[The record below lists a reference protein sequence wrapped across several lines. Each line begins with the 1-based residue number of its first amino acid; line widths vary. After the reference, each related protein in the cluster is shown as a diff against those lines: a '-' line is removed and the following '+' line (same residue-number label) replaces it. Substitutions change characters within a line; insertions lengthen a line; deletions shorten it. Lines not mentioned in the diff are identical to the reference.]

1 MVVVTGSASTPFVVS
16 GGDTTP
22 FEDSGED
29 ATPFEVG
36 GGGTDTAVA
45 SHVSLRDVLFFPKL
59 TDLFCEGL
67 FPLGLKC

>member
-1 MVVVTGSASTPFVVS
+1 MVVVAVTGSASTPFVVS

-22 FEDSGED
+22 FEDS
-29 ATPFEVG
+29 